1 MYYRLYEHNISITQ
15 CLILAV
21 IRQGSE
27 NMTNKTRW
35 IRIDVPLKRMIAHY
49 FNNLGMKGTVDEW
62 TIFFNI
68 CSNYC
73 IYLNKKNNLTGDR
86 CPFICI

>member
-1 MYYRLYEHNISITQ
+1 MYYRLNEYNISITQ

-35 IRIDVPLKRMIAHY
+35 IRIDVPLKHTIAHY
-49 FNNLGMKGTVDEW
+49 FNNLCMKGTVDEW
-62 TIFFNI
+62 THFFNI
-68 CSNYC
+68 CSTDC
-73 IYLNKKNNLTGDR
+73 IYLS
-86 CPFICI
+86 